1 MDPLAAIMAAGP
13 VGTASERAKARGELY
28 AEAQRS
34 LRGEPRPIDPARA
47 ATLSAALNVVQDLVL
62 RTTEVAAQYL
72 SENERR
78 AFTDELRRQVALAL
92 AELRDA

>member
-1 MDPLAAIMAAGP
+1 M
-13 VGTASERAKARGELY
+13 
-28 AEAQRS
+28 
-34 LRGEPRPIDPARA
+34 
-47 ATLSAALNVVQDLVL
+47 L

-92 AELRDA
+92 AELREV